1 MSPDFANSPKQLS
14 PSLDQSFD
22 TSAEFSGTRS
32 ASPPPLQLQ
41 GDPAT
46 QAAQGAVAGG
56 AAGSTQNAGPTANAA
71 KAVAAGAVQSGTNGA
86 VLEDRP
92 QFAEPLMKLSTNPEE
107 VLKGSSEIEKEI
119 SRLVRYVIGHDDKGN
134 SPLLR
139 TDGKKFPDD
148 LDDEIEAVVKK
159 FVPGGNKKQQDQMR
173 QLIRQFLEGYKN
185 TEYDDQSKIPMD
197 VQRAQ
202 GGYDAMAALLAE
214 NTNKDGKKKGSW
226 KLTDSE
232 ESMEMLHEMGYWK
245 DLDRRVV
252 NVANREYDEW
262 TDTKDKDNRQV
273 SESGSKMKTEKLAN
287 LKEYW
292 KSGGYT
298 DFKSRGEKSHDDHAS
313 FPWSA
318 AFISHVMD
326 EAGAADTF
334 RYSGGHAYYGADAR
348 ENETGKKDH
357 TTHPSRLLDA
367 AKTPVHVGG
376 LIHRHRK
383 GGSTGI
389 TYKNLKGGMRTHA
402 DLVVDIEIYD
412 AKGQRVVGHYQ
423 DIIDKTDAATLKD
436 YQIFAVTIGGN
447 TNDQELGQKG
457 DDKTIDKRSRSGA
470 VKKKGNETVGKRY
483 WKLNSDLTV
492 DNTGKD
498 MKHLKV
504 YGIQKH
510 VHP

>member
-1 MSPDFANSPKQLS
+1 MSPDFANSEKQSSPALIQNLS
-14 PSLDQSFD
+14 SPEQSG
-22 TSAEFSGTRS
+22 GTRS

-41 GDPAT
+41 
-46 QAAQGAVAGG
+46 AAPVKGAAAGGVTGTTPNTGGAV
-56 AAGSTQNAGPTANAA
+56 NAA
-71 KAVAAGAVQSGTNGA
+71 KAATAGAVQSGASGA
-86 VLEDRP
+86 ALVDRP
-92 QFAEPLMKLSTNPEE
+92 QFAEPLLKLSTDPEAI
-107 VLKGSSEIEKEI
+107 LKGSTEIEKEI
-119 SRLVRYVIGHDDKGN
+119 SRLVRYVIGHDDKGK

-148 LDDEIEAVVKK
+148 LDTEIVAIVKK
-159 FVPGGNKKQQDQMR
+159 FVPGGDKKQQDQMQ

-185 TEYDDQSKIPMD
+185 TSYDDKSKVPME

-202 GGYDAMAALLAE
+202 GGYDAMANLMAE
-214 NTNKDGKKKGSW
+214 NTNKDGKRKGSW
-226 KLTDSE
+226 KMTDSKK
-232 ESMEMLHEMGYWK
+232 SMEMLHEMGYWK

-262 TDTKDKDNRQV
+262 TDTKDKDTRQV
-273 SESGSKMKTEKLAN
+273 SESGSILKKEKVAN

-313 FPWSA
+313 YPWSA

-334 RYSGGHAYYGADAR
+334 KYSGGHAYYGAEAR
-348 ENETGKKDH
+348 ENETAKKDE
-357 TTHPSRLLDA
+357 TTNPSRLLDA
-367 AKTPVHVGG
+367 ATTPVHTGG

-383 GGSTGI
+383 GGSVGI
-389 TYKNLKGGMRTHA
+389 TYKTLKGGMKSHA

-412 AKGQRVVGHYQ
+412 SKGQKVVGHYQ

-447 TNDQELGQKG
+447 TVDEELGQKG
-457 DDKTIDKRSRSGA
+457 DDKTIDRRSRSGQVA
-470 VKKKGNETVGKRY
+470 GKGNETAGKRY

-492 DNTGKD
+492 DNTGKR